1 MKQTV
6 IITGAARWAL
16 SFLLILGAEAQAG
29 GDDRRLEQQMAD
41 YWAEYV
47 EAYPLIAA
55 GFGAQG
61 PRDVLDDF
69 GPEARAAQV
78 KRLDDYIEALAK
90 VRVNKLSPENREH
103 FEAYNWM
110 LRNERAN
117 LDHNSRFFAFNTLTG
132 WHSGLVGLFLAQP
145 YFNEEDY
152 RDLLSRMSQV
162 GRFADQNIALLEEG
176 IAAGYTQPCDSLQ
189 GYDATISAYV
199 ADDPLK
205 SAFIIPF
212 ARLPESIPAEVQA
225 ELRTEAATLIH
236 KQINPAYKRYAA
248 WFANTYM
255 SACRKEAGLS
265 SLPGGRAAYDQ
276 LLRYYTSLDTDADT
290 VHALGLSEVERI
302 QAEMREIIEE
312 VAFDGDFAAFLE
324 FLRSDEQ
331 FYKTN
336 EQDYLNH
343 VAWVAKSID
352 GKLPGYFS
360 RLPSNPYGIKPIP
373 AQTAPRTATAY
384 YQPGASDG
392 TRAGQYFVNTYDL
405 SSRPLYE
412 VVGLT
417 LHEGV
422 PGHHLQI
429 SFQQEN
435 QSLPQWRREYYFHA
449 YGEGWGLYSEWL
461 GQEMGVYTTPY
472 ERFGRLIYEV
482 WRAVRLVVDTGMHA
496 KGWARQEAIDY
507 MMANTGLTK
516 QNVVSEVDRY
526 MTYPGQATSYK
537 LGELKI
543 KELRR
548 RAEQALGDKFDLREF
563 HVVVLEGGSLPLSAL
578 DAKIDRWIENQQ

>member
-189 GYDATISAYV
+189 GYGATISAYV

-248 WFANTYM
+248 WFADTYM

-302 QAEMREIIEE
+302 QAEMRQIIEE
-312 VAFDGDFAAFLE
+312 VAFDGDFAA
-324 FLRSDEQ
+324 
-331 FYKTN
+331 
-336 EQDYLNH
+336 
-343 VAWVAKSID
+343 
-352 GKLPGYFS
+352 
-360 RLPSNPYGIKPIP
+360 
-373 AQTAPRTATAY
+373 
-384 YQPGASDG
+384 
-392 TRAGQYFVNTYDL
+392 
-405 SSRPLYE
+405 
-412 VVGLT
+412 
-417 LHEGV
+417 
-422 PGHHLQI
+422 
-429 SFQQEN
+429 
-435 QSLPQWRREYYFHA
+435 
-449 YGEGWGLYSEWL
+449 
-461 GQEMGVYTTPY
+461 
-472 ERFGRLIYEV
+472 
-482 WRAVRLVVDTGMHA
+482 
-496 KGWARQEAIDY
+496 
-507 MMANTGLTK
+507 
-516 QNVVSEVDRY
+516 
-526 MTYPGQATSYK
+526 TS
-537 LGELKI
+537 
-543 KELRR
+543 
-548 RAEQALGDKFDLREF
+548 
-563 HVVVLEGGSLPLSAL
+563 
-578 DAKIDRWIENQQ
+578 W